1 MTNQNF
7 RMALSGEAK
16 REYNK
21 KHYQLNKEKHK
32 ERHKKNYQDKKEEL
46 NKVKKIIRV
55 KISISNL

>member
-1 MTNQNF
+1 
-7 RMALSGEAK
+7 MALSGEAK